1 MIQHLTIKVNIDIF
15 QNTFAMIIFILYNIL
30 VNTGNPGTIVVIIIF
45 EFLVLSVV

>member
-15 QNTFAMIIFILYNIL
+15 QNTFAMISFILYNIL